1 MKKKSREEKGRIRR
15 ALALLTAVAAVVGA
29 AGCGSGERR
38 GGGVYLE
45 DDDYLITVGFS
56 QSGEDSPWKTAN
68 TESLKSTLIEDNGYE
83 LLWEDAQEDQE
94 AQIATLRS
102 FIEQGVDYIVLDPI
116 VETGWETVLKE
127 AEEAAIPVIISNRQ
141 IDVEDTSLYTCW
153 LGGRRP
159 GGRMAGTVF

>member
-83 LLWEDAQEDQE
+83 LLWA
-94 AQIATLRS
+94 ALLSRAWTTS
-102 FIEQGVDYIVLDPI
+102 FWIRL
-116 VETGWETVLKE
+116 W
-127 AEEAAIPVIISNRQ
+127 
-141 IDVEDTSLYTCW
+141 
-153 LGGRRP
+153 RR
-159 GGRMAGTVF
+159 AGKPC